1 MGCFTSCEYTDN
13 ANCSDNKKDKHK
25 KGASSKCC
33 FTSREYTDNA
43 NCSDNKKCCS
53 NRIPTNDD
61 NINKKDT
68 HKKDKH
74 KKGAFSK
81 CYCLKR
87 IPE

>member
-1 MGCFTSCEYTDN
+1 MGCFTSHECITNDN
-13 ANCSDNKKDKHK
+13 NNK

-33 FTSREYTDNA
+33 FTPCECATD
-43 NCSDNKKCCS
+43 S
-53 NRIPTNDD
+53 N
-61 NINKKDT
+61 
-68 HKKDKH
+68 KH

>member
-1 MGCFTSCEYTDN
+1 MGCFTSHECITNDN
-13 ANCSDNKKDKHK
+13 NNK

-33 FTSREYTDNA
+33 FTSHEYTTNDKGKKDVYEK
-43 NCSDNKKCCS
+43 STSSKCCFTPCECATDS
-53 NRIPTNDD
+53 N
-61 NINKKDT
+61 
-68 HKKDKH
+68 KH